1 MYVPIHEI
9 KAHLWDTESDK
20 LSLDWD
26 RLIVIIL
33 LICHTYV
40 IFLICHIVGMIIL
53 MTRLNFCFK
62 QLYIWTFP
70 DQSTVKHNPDQGQ
83 DIWNMQNNS
92 EKCDRSWRQG
102 RHSSQNNLG
111 GLSLSLSFLTTDH
124 LACAGHYWWCL
135 PAWSFISMMSN
146 ISCPANCNYVWNFL
160 QCFLQ
165 EKNVLWIV
173 VNVFELSFCNKLNGS
188 NVKMWY
194 AAQCLR
200 FWLEV
205 VAKVVTKGKQNS
217 FWSSE
222 VQ

>member
-1 MYVPIHEI
+1 
-9 KAHLWDTESDK
+9 
-20 LSLDWD
+20 
-26 RLIVIIL
+26 
-33 LICHTYV
+33 
-40 IFLICHIVGMIIL
+40 MIIL

-111 GLSLSLSFLTTDH
+111 GLSLSLSWPLTS
-124 LACAGHYWWCL
+124 L
-135 PAWSFISMMSN
+135 PALLQVWSLLMMSTCLVFY
-146 ISCPANCNYVWNFL
+146 IYEQYFL
-160 QCFLQ
+160 SSKLQLRLKFFAVFLAG
-165 EKNVLWIV
+165 KNVLWIV

-217 FWSSE
+217 FWLKPRKCNNTLDRWPRRKVFFASPWFFRFLIFDFNMFLIKTSE

>member
-1 MYVPIHEI
+1 MWSIME
-9 KAHLWDTESDK
+9 AGQAQFTEQPGWS
-20 LSLDWD
+20 
-26 RLIVIIL
+26 
-33 LICHTYV
+33 
-40 IFLICHIVGMIIL
+40 
-53 MTRLNFCFK
+53 
-62 QLYIWTFP
+62 
-70 DQSTVKHNPDQGQ
+70 
-83 DIWNMQNNS
+83 
-92 EKCDRSWRQG
+92 
-102 RHSSQNNLG
+102 
-111 GLSLSLSFLTTDH
+111 LSLSLCLDH
-124 LACAGHYWWCL
+124 WPACLPCSKSGHYWWCL
-135 PAWSFISMMSN
+135 PAWSFISMSN

-217 FWSSE
+217 FWSKPRKCNNTLDRWPRRKVFLHPLIFPSFFQVFEPQKCNNTLDRWPQRKVFFASPLIFPIFDFWFFQFLIKTSE